1 MLGLYRRQR
10 DAFTGDHLRILLAI
24 SAKLGFSI
32 ENALK
37 YQTAENSATTDY
49 LTGLP
54 NARSLFLHLDSEL
67 ARCKRLQTPLAV
79 VVCDLDGFK
88 QVNDRFGH
96 LVGNVVLRSVAS
108 GLKQTCREYDYVARM
123 GGDEFVIIMP
133 GFDAAA
139 MKEKSL
145 LFQSI
150 AMEVGVRSVQR
161 AAAVLECR
169 RSNVP
174 ERRPGCRAI
183 ACRSRSPDVCQQ
195 ANSSRANGPGLRAP
209 GGQFAAPAAIN

>member
-37 YQTAENSATTDY
+37 YQTVENSATTDY

-67 ARCKRLQTPLAV
+67 ARCKRLKSPLAV

-88 QVNDRFGH
+88 QINDRFGH
-96 LVGNVVLRSVAS
+96 LVGNMVLRSVAA
-108 GLKQTCREYDYVARM
+108 GLKETCREYDYVARM
-123 GGDEFVIIMP
+123 GGDEFVVIMP
-133 GFDAAA
+133 GFDTAA
-139 MKEKSL
+139 MKEKTL
-145 LFQSI
+145 LLQSI
-150 AMEVGVRSVQR
+150 AMEAGIQVCKEPLLSLSSGVAMYPHDGIDAEQLLAEADHRMYANKQCHHAQMVP
-161 AAAVLECR
+161 AFGPLAVNL
-169 RSNVP
+169 
-174 ERRPGCRAI
+174 
-183 ACRSRSPDVCQQ
+183 QQ
-195 ANSSRANGPGLRAP
+195 
-209 GGQFAAPAAIN
+209 AAIN